1 MEETQLIQKITEDVL
16 RLVTQR
22 GAPVREIEADSRIPI
37 GVSVRHVH
45 LSREDLDKL
54 YGEGYELTRKNDLT
68 QPGTF
73 AANEV
78 VTIVGKRLRSISD
91 VRILAP
97 LRKQTQVELTRTDC
111 IILGVDAPVR
121 SSGDLKGSAPI
132 VMVGPKGSVN
142 LSEGAIRA
150 NRHIHCDESDAKRL
164 GFKDGDIVTV
174 RIPGEKETIFK
185 NVRVRVVPG
194 SVLDVHIDTDDANAA
209 DVVCGT
215 YADLV
220 R

>member
-1 MEETQLIQKITEDVL
+1 MEETQLIQKITEEVL
-16 RLVTQR
+16 RLVSQKE
-22 GAPVREIEADSRIPI
+22 APVREVEADNRIPI
-37 GVSVRHVH
+37 GVSVRHAH

-54 YGEGYELTRKNDLT
+54 YGEGYELTRKSDLS
-68 QPGTF
+68 QPGNF

-78 VTIVGKRLRSISD
+78 VTVVGKRLRSISD

-121 SSGDLKGSAPI
+121 PSGDLKSSASI
-132 VMVGPKGSVN
+132 VLVGPKGSVN

-150 NRHIHCDESDAKRL
+150 NRHIHCDESAAKRL
-164 GFKDGDIVTV
+164 GIKDEDIVTV

-185 NVRVRVVPG
+185 NVQVRVIPG
-194 SVLDVHIDTDDANAA
+194 SVLEMHVDTDDANAA
-209 DVVCGT
+209 DVMCGT
-215 YADLV
+215 YAELV

>member
-1 MEETQLIQKITEDVL
+1 MEETQLIQKITKEVL
-16 RLVTQR
+16 QLIIQKE
-22 GAPVREIEADSRIPI
+22 APVREVEADSRIPI

-54 YGEGYELTRKNDLT
+54 YGGDYELTKKNDLS

-78 VTIVGKRLRSISD
+78 VTIIGKRLRSISE
-91 VRILAP
+91 VRVLAP

-121 SSGDLKGSAPI
+121 PSGDLRGSASI
-132 VMVGPKGSVN
+132 VLVGPKGSVN
-142 LSEGAIRA
+142 LNEGAIRA
-150 NRHIHCDESDAKRL
+150 NRHIHCDESDVKRL
-164 GFKDGDIVTV
+164 GLKNGDIVTV

-185 NVRVRVVPG
+185 NVQVRVTPD
-194 SVLDVHIDTDDANAA
+194 SVLEMHIDTDDANAA

-215 YADLV
+215 CAELV

>member
-1 MEETQLIQKITEDVL
+1 MEETQLIQKITEGVL
-16 RLVTQR
+16 RLVSQEW
-22 GAPVREIEADSRIPI
+22 APVKEVEVDNRIPI

-68 QPGTF
+68 QPGNF

-97 LRKQTQVELTRTDC
+97 LRNRTQVELTRTDC
-111 IILGVDAPVR
+111 IILGIDAPVR
-121 SSGDLKGSAPI
+121 PSGNLKGSAPL
-132 VMVGPKGSVN
+132 VLVGPKGSVN
-142 LSEGAIRA
+142 LVDGAIRA
-150 NRHIHCDESDAKRL
+150 NRHIHCDEYDATRL
-164 GFKDGDIVTV
+164 GLKDGDIVTV

-185 NVRVRVVPG
+185 NVQFRVIPG
-194 SVLDVHIDTDDANAA
+194 SVLEMHIDTDDANAA

-215 YADLV
+215 YAELV